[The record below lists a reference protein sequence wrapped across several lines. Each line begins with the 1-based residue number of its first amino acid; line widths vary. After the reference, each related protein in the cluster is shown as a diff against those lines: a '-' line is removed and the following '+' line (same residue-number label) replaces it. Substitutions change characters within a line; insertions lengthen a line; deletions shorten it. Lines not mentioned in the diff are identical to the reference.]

1 MIPLEHSKTHSPDRI
16 HPTHRQDIGKVSLW
30 DSVFCVNLQIS
41 ITYQVF
47 ILPGKYNADDTSK
60 EMAIK
65 YLNRFSIEEDDQ
77 FEIHVKDY
85 PDKHFFNMS
94 EADYY
99 NAAKE
104 VILKAQQG

>member
-1 MIPLEHSKTHSPDRI
+1 
-16 HPTHRQDIGKVSLW
+16 
-30 DSVFCVNLQIS
+30 
-41 ITYQVF
+41 
-47 ILPGKYNADDTSK
+47 
-60 EMAIK
+60 MAIK

-85 PDKHFFNMS
+85 PDKDIFNMS
-94 EADYY
+94 ETDYY

>member
-1 MIPLEHSKTHSPDRI
+1 MKDHHPDDKNR
-16 HPTHRQDIGKVSLW
+16 
-30 DSVFCVNLQIS
+30 
-41 ITYQVF
+41 
-47 ILPGKYNADDTSK
+47 

-85 PDKHFFNMS
+85 PDKDVSNMS
-94 EADYY
+94 EKDYY

-104 VILKAQQG
+104 VILEAQQG

>member
-1 MIPLEHSKTHSPDRI
+1 M
-16 HPTHRQDIGKVSLW
+16 
-30 DSVFCVNLQIS
+30 
-41 ITYQVF
+41 
-47 ILPGKYNADDTSK
+47 ADKSG

-85 PDKHFFNMS
+85 PDKFYFDMS
-94 EADYY
+94 EIDLY

-104 VILKAQQG
+104 VLLKAQQG